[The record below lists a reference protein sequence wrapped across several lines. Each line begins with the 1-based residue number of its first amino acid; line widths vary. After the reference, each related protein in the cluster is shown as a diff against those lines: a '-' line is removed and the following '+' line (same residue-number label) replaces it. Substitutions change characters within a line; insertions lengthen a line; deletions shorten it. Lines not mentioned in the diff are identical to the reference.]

1 MPYPRRR
8 VLCAEPHEDTCRLVN
23 TLLEQQGHEVVPA
36 RTMSECIGLAGA
48 GDFDLYM
55 LDDDYID
62 GTALQLCKR
71 LREMTPGT
79 PILFFSARAFERDR
93 ELALEAG
100 IPPRVVNVITGP
112 GGSAGAALATH
123 PGVGKVAFTGETT
136 TGQEIMRRGRQA
148 LTEAAPAFTF
158 RLPLKFSPRA
168 RFPLP
173 DSLSSGCV

>member
-8 VLCAEPHEDTCRLVN
+8 VLCAEPHEDTCRLVT

-71 LREMTPGT
+71 LRELTPGT
-79 PILFFSARAFERDR
+79 PILFFSARAFASDR
-93 ELALEAG
+93 ELARAAG
-100 IPPRVVNVITGP
+100 ASAYLNKPDDLFEVVQTVNAILSGRSVRPPRVD
-112 GGSAGAALATH
+112 GADK
-123 PGVGKVAFTGETT
+123 P
-136 TGQEIMRRGRQA
+136 
-148 LTEAAPAFTF
+148 
-158 RLPLKFSPRA
+158 
-168 RFPLP
+168 
-173 DSLSSGCV
+173 

>member
-8 VLCAEPHEDTCRLVN
+8 VLCAEPHEDTCRLI
-23 TLLEQQGHEVVPA
+23 TLLLERQGHEVVSA
-36 RTMSECIGLAGA
+36 ETISECVLLAGG

-55 LDDDYID
+55 LNDDYID

-100 IPPRVVNVITGP
+100 ASAYLNKPNDLFEIVHTVNSILSGKAVRPPRTG
-112 GGSAGAALATH
+112 
-123 PGVGKVAFTGETT
+123 GVEK
-136 TGQEIMRRGRQA
+136 
-148 LTEAAPAFTF
+148 P
-158 RLPLKFSPRA
+158 
-168 RFPLP
+168 
-173 DSLSSGCV
+173 